1 MEKLIDK
8 SMLTKNYPGLKY
20 NIEEQYIM
28 GNIHIECLCK
38 DEFIMDDFQIKIHLF
53 NDSLPQVWEVSNKI
67 RKNYSHLYDDKRL
80 CLATD
85 LEQELYLRTHTII
98 DWIKEYIEKY
108 FISYIYYKRYGVF
121 PFGEH
126 SHGNE
131 GIYEFIQ
138 KHYKIDSL
146 SEAKNIYEYVCT
158 KKYRGHL
165 KCPCGSNK
173 KIRNCHGEL
182 ISKILNSSELD
193 VLKENY
199 RRMQNVGTNKPK
211 AK

>member
-1 MEKLIDK
+1 MENLIDK
-8 SMLTKNYPGLKY
+8 RMLTKNYPELKY
-20 NIEEQYIM
+20 NIEEQNIT
-28 GNIHIECLCK
+28 GNILIECLCK
-38 DEFIMDDFQIKIHLF
+38 DEFIIDDFKIKILLF
-53 NDSLPQVWEVSNKI
+53 KENLPKVWELSNKI
-67 RKNYSHLYDDKRL
+67 RKSYPHLYDDKRL

-85 LEQELYLRTHTII
+85 LEQELYLRNYTII
-98 DWIKEYIEKY
+98 DWIKEYVEKY

-138 KHYKIDSL
+138 TYYKLASL
-146 SEAKNIYEYVCT
+146 IEAKNIYEYVCK

-165 KCPCGSNK
+165 ECPCGSNR
-173 KIRNCHGEL
+173 KIRDCHGEL
-182 ISKILNSSELD
+182 IRKILNSNEIEI
-193 VLKENY
+193 LKENY
-199 RRMQNVGTNKPK
+199 RRMQNVGTNKQK